1 MDCVMRMTVATRG
14 GASFDVE
21 AVDPGDVRSLM
32 RLYDGWQRKLFK
44 DDEMVV
50 FDTKRPRK
58 TEMSVLAGEIAFVVA
73 TWRWPG

>member
-1 MDCVMRMTVATRG
+1 MDCVMRMTIATRG

-21 AVDPGDVRSLM
+21 AVDPGDVKSLVH
-32 RLYDGWQRKLFK
+32 LYDRWQQKFFK
-44 DDEMVV
+44 DDEIVV

-58 TEMSVLAGEIAFVVA
+58 TEISVLAGEIVFIAV

>member
-21 AVDPGDVRSLM
+21 AVDPGDVKSLM
-32 RLYDGWQRKLFK
+32 HLYDRWQRKFFK

-58 TEMSVLAGEIAFVVA
+58 TEMSVLAGEIAFIAV
-73 TWRWPG
+73 TWRWSG